1 MKKSALFRATQYF
14 LEICLNLSAIM
25 ITAAIKT
32 LGDKKD
38 SSRQAILKAVVANNN
53 DAGLQVQLDAGS

>member
-1 MKKSALFRATQYF
+1 
-14 LEICLNLSAIM
+14 M
-25 ITAAIKT
+25 ITAAIKM

-38 SSRQAILKAVVANNN
+38 SSRQAILKAVVANNK